1 MKIMGDVYSIDDK
14 INHTLEEK
22 KQNNRTD
29 FIDILTHETNVP
41 TRMVNAY
48 YYNWYK
54 IGDDWYFF
62 KEISMDWI
70 IHELLGEIISK
81 YFNIDTVHYKLVKYN
96 NEYGVLSKN
105 FCDSNYKY
113 KTLVDYG
120 LPRVSKKLEIFDS
133 IKKICKDNIEYKNLI
148 DTIKRIIIRDYYV
161 SEYDRCYHNFM
172 FKEGKTITLSP
183 LYDYERSF
191 MFEPTEEIKG
201 YLANFSLND
210 EKIRYILQNDDLF
223 QELFIKIMDANM
235 GIFLMNLEYENNFN
249 FTDNELAHY
258 IQFDRRIKKIVRKS
272 NIIR

>member
-1 MKIMGDVYSIDDK
+1 MKIIGDVYSIDDK

-22 KQNNRTD
+22 KQNNRID
-29 FIDILTHETNVP
+29 FIDILTHETSVP

-81 YFNIDTVHYKLVKYN
+81 YFNIDTIHYKLVKYN

-113 KTLVDYG
+113 KTLVDYD

-133 IKKICKDNIEYKNLI
+133 IKKICKDNIEYQNLI

-161 SEYDRCYHNFM
+161 SEYDRCYQNFM
-172 FKEGKTITLSP
+172 FKEDENITFAP

-191 MFEPTEEIKG
+191 IYKQTEKVRG

-210 EKIRYILQNDDLF
+210 KVIKEIIKNDDLF

-235 GIFLMNLEYENNFN
+235 GIMLFNLEDEHNIRL
-249 FTDNELAHY
+249 NEEEASHY
-258 IQFDRRIKKIVRKS
+258 IKFDQKVKRIVKESKV
-272 NIIR
+272 IR